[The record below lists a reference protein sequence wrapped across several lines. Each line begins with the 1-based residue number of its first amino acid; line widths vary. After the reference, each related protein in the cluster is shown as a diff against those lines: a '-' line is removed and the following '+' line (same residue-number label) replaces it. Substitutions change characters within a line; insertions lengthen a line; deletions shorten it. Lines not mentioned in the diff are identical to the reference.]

1 MVSLKSRL
9 ESQPY
14 VLGTFV
20 QIPSPQVVEILG
32 FSGFDFVVI
41 DNEHGA
47 INPETTEQM
56 IRAAEVVGL
65 TAMVRVPQCDPVA
78 IRLPLDWGA
87 AGVHV
92 PQIEST
98 GLASMAARSA
108 RFFPQGER
116 GLQPYVRSARYR
128 SFSTSE
134 YLERT
139 NRDVSVVI
147 HIEGR
152 GGVADLEEILTL
164 DGIDVAFL
172 GPYDLSQALG
182 IPGQVT
188 DRRVESTILEAVKQA
203 GSTRAVGTYADTPEA
218 ARRWIGAGIRY
229 VTLGLDAGHLL
240 TAGKRLMAEVKSGLA
255 KRACTRD
262 TTCYSGTS

>member
-1 MVSLKSRL
+1 VVSLKSRL
-9 ESQPY
+9 ASQPY

-32 FSGFDFVVI
+32 LSGFDFVVI

-98 GLASMAARSA
+98 ALARTAARSA
-108 RFFPQGER
+108 RFFPHGER

-128 SFSTSE
+128 SFPTSE
-134 YLERT
+134 YLDRT
-139 NRDVSVVI
+139 NQDISVVV

-152 GGVADLEEILTL
+152 GGVADLEEILAL

-182 IPGQVT
+182 IPGQVA
-188 DRRVESTILEAVKQA
+188 DKKVENAIFEAVRKA
-203 GSTRAVGTYADTPEA
+203 GSQRVIGTYADTPA
-218 ARRWIGAGIRY
+218 GARRWIDAGVRY
-229 VTLGLDAGHLL
+229 ITLGLDAGHLL
-240 TAGKRLMAEVKSGLA
+240 STGRNLVQQVVSG
-255 KRACTRD
+255 
-262 TTCYSGTS
+262 SV

>member
-1 MVSLKSRL
+1 MVSLMNRL
-9 ESQPY
+9 ASQPY

-32 FSGFDFVVI
+32 LSGFDFVVI

-56 IRAAEVVGL
+56 IRAAEGVGL

-98 GLASMAARSA
+98 ALAQVAARSA
-108 RFFPQGER
+108 RFFPHGER

-128 SFSTSE
+128 SFPTSE

-139 NRDVSVVI
+139 NQEVSVVV

-152 GGVADLEEILTL
+152 GGVADLDEILAL

-188 DRRVESTILEAVKQA
+188 DKKVENTILEALRKA
-203 GSTRAVGTYADTPEA
+203 GNRRVIGTYADSPAA
-218 ARRWIGAGIRY
+218 ARRWIDSGVRY
-229 VTLGLDAGHLL
+229 ITLGIDAAHLL
-240 TAGKRLMAEVKSGLA
+240 AAGRRLAAEVKSLPE
-255 KRACTRD
+255 
-262 TTCYSGTS
+262 

>member
-9 ESQPY
+9 ASQPY

-32 FSGFDFVVI
+32 LSGFDFVVI

-56 IRAAEVVGL
+56 IRAAEGVGL

-98 GLASMAARSA
+98 ALARTAARSA
-108 RFFPQGER
+108 RFFPHGER

-128 SFSTSE
+128 SFPTSE

-139 NRDVSVVI
+139 NQEVSVVV

-152 GGVADLEEILTL
+152 GGVTDLEEILAL

-182 IPGQVT
+182 IPGQVA
-188 DRRVESTILEAVKQA
+188 DKKVENAILEAVRQA
-203 GSTRAVGTYADTPEA
+203 GAGRVIGTYADTPEI
-218 ARRWIGAGIRY
+218 ARRWIDSGVRY
-229 VTLGLDAGHLL
+229 VTLGIDAAHLL
-240 TAGKRLMAEVKSGLA
+240 AAGRGVVSQVKY
-255 KRACTRD
+255 R
-262 TTCYSGTS
+262 